1 MGVIELRNV
10 VSSSRFLFLWQ
21 IIVIRKDYD
30 ARNVLE
36 FVVVLVSPT
45 ILRRIKEFR
54 ISFSHDQSADDAAVH
69 FKSIVVA
76 SHNSNNNKFSCVTL
90 IT

>member
-1 MGVIELRNV
+1 MGVTEQRNV
-10 VSSSRFLFLWQ
+10 VSSSRFLLLWQ
-21 IIVIRKDYD
+21 IIVIRKDYA

-45 ILRRIKEFR
+45 IFGRIKDFR
-54 ISFSHDQSADDAAVH
+54 ISFSPDQSADDVAVH

-76 SHNSNNNKFSCVTL
+76 SHNSNNKNLVV
-90 IT
+90 

>member
-1 MGVIELRNV
+1 MGVTEQRNV
-10 VSSSRFLFLWQ
+10 VSSSRFLFLWR
-21 IIVIRKDYD
+21 IIVIRKDYA

-45 ILRRIKEFR
+45 IFGRIKDFR
-54 ISFSHDQSADDAAVH
+54 ILFSHDQSADDVAVL
-69 FKSIVVA
+69 FESFVVA
-76 SHNSNNNKFSCVTL
+76 SHNSNNNKISCVTL